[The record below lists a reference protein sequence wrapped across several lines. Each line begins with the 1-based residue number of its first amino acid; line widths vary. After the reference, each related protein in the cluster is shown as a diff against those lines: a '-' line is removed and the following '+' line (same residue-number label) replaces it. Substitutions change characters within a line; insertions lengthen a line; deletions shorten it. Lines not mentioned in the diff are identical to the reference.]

1 MGDTM
6 KKIVTFGEIMGR
18 ISPPGFLRFR
28 QALPGSMT
36 MTFAGAEAN
45 VAASIAYM
53 GGNAS
58 FVTSLPENDITDACL
73 AQLRAIG
80 VDTSGVVV
88 NNAGRMGLYY
98 TETGSN
104 QRPSRVI
111 YDRAYSAISMTEA
124 SQYDW
129 DAVFYGAGWFH
140 VTGIT
145 PSLSKLSAEAAIYS
159 VKKAKEKG
167 LTVSCDLNFRSK
179 LWRWDPSMTPAELAE
194 HTMKRMLEYVDVLI
208 ANEEDASSVLGIEPA
223 NTDINSGRLD
233 VQDYQQTAAQIAEMF
248 PNITRIATTLRESIS
263 ASHNNWGA
271 MLYDCTKRASYYAP
285 LKDGRYSPY
294 SITHIVDRVGG
305 GDSFAAA
312 LIYALNTEKAA
323 DPQDVLDY
331 AAAASCLAH
340 TIAGDYNFNTR
351 SEIET
356 LAAGN
361 AAGRVVR

>member
-1 MGDTM
+1 M
-6 KKIVTFGEIMGR
+6 KKVVTFGEIMGR
-18 ISPPGFLRFR
+18 ISPAGFLRFR
-28 QALPGSMT
+28 QALPGTMT
-36 MTFAGAEAN
+36 MSFAGAEAN

-53 GGNAS
+53 GGSAS
-58 FVTSLPENDITDACL
+58 FVTSLPRNDITDACL

-88 NNAGRMGLYY
+88 NNAGRLGLYY
-98 TETGSN
+98 TENGSN

-111 YDRAYSAISMTEA
+111 YDRAYSAISLTEP

-129 DAVFYGAGWFH
+129 ESVFEGAGWFH

-145 PSLSKLSAEAAIYS
+145 PSLSKLAAEAAVYS

-167 LTVSCDLNFRSK
+167 LSVSCDLNFRSK
-179 LWRWDPSMTPAELAE
+179 LWRWDPSMSPAELARC
-194 HTMKRMLEYVDVLI
+194 TMESLLAYVDVLI
-208 ANEEDASSVLGIEPA
+208 ANEEDASSVLGIQPA
-223 NTDINSGRLD
+223 NTDINSGRID
-233 VQDYQQTAAQIAEMF
+233 AQEYKQTAAQIAGMF
-248 PNITRIATTLRESIS
+248 PNITKIATTLRQNIS

-271 MLYDCTKRASYYAP
+271 MLYDCTEKDSYYAP

-323 DPQDVLDY
+323 DLQEVLDY

-340 TIAGDYNFNTR
+340 TISGDYNFNTR
-351 SEIET
+351 EEIET